1 MSLLQALILGITQ
14 GLTEFIPVSSSA
26 HLVLLPWVLGWRFDP
41 QAAFLFDVLVQLGT
55 LLAVVIYF
63 WADLIDLASAA
74 LRGMMARHP
83 FSDPKARLAWLLLLA
98 SLPAAALGL
107 ALKNLVEQAFSSPMA
122 ASAFLV
128 VTAGMLWGGERLG
141 KRLRPMEDL
150 STWDALWIGLAQ
162 ALALFPGIS
171 RSGSTIAAGL
181 TRGLKRDDAARFA
194 FLMSIPIM
202 IGAGLVALRDLIGA
216 PALGTMT
223 LPLLVGFISAAL
235 AGFLAIH
242 WLLGYL
248 RRRPLTAFAIYCAV
262 IGVSGV
268 VAGLIRG

>member
-1 MSLLQALILGITQ
+1 VSLLQALILGITQ

-26 HLVLLPWVLGWRFDP
+26 HLVLVPWVLGWQFDP

-63 WADLIDLASAA
+63 WPDLIDLASAA
-74 LRGMMARHP
+74 LRGLAARRP
-83 FSDPKARLAWLLLLA
+83 FYDPEARLAWLLVLA
-98 SLPAAALGL
+98 SLPAAGLGL
-107 ALKNLVEQAFSSPMA
+107 ALKNLVERAFSSPAA
-122 ASAFLV
+122 ASAFLI
-128 VTAGMLWGGERLG
+128 VTAAMLWGGEQLG
-141 KRLRPMEDL
+141 KRLREL
-150 STWDALWIGLAQ
+150 ESLNIEDALWIGLAQ

-202 IGAGLVALRDLIGA
+202 LGAGLVALRDLVRVPSLA
-216 PALGTMT
+216 VLT
-223 LPLLVGFISAAL
+223 LPLLVGFFVAAVS
-235 AGFLAIH
+235 GFLAIR

-248 RRRPLTAFAIYCAV
+248 RRRPLTVFAVYCAV
-262 IGVSGV
+262 IGICGV
-268 VAGLIRG
+268 VAGMWRG